1 MKEEDRLSYR
11 IHTRITKAKY
21 EELTRLLSK
30 SRGIHS
36 LSELLRSILNNKK
49 IITQTYDTSL
59 DKVMEELSRLR
70 RELQFI
76 GININQIT
84 HRFHLEETAE
94 GRLYRSLE
102 VAKLY
107 QQTEIKV
114 AELFSLIAKLS
125 ELWLPK
131 L

>member
-1 MKEEDRLSYR
+1 MKEEDKLSYR
-11 IHTRITKAKY
+11 IHTRITKAKF
-21 EELTRLLSK
+21 EELNRLLAK

-49 IITQTYDTSL
+49 IITQSYDTSL

-70 RELQFI
+70 KEIQFI

-84 HRFHLEETAE
+84 HKFHREDTAE

-107 QQTEIKV
+107 QQVEAKV
-114 AELFSLIAKLS
+114 ERLLSLITKLS
-125 ELWLPK
+125 QLWLPR
-131 L
+131 